1 MLHADL
7 EDGSKLEPLI
17 VRFLADLEVAYLHAH
32 YAKRGCYAARI
43 VRA

>member
-1 MLHADL
+1 ML
-7 EDGSKLEPLI
+7 KPLI
-17 VRFLADLEVAYLHAH
+17 FSFLAKPGVAYLHAH